1 MREPFPCS
9 QCGLCCQRVALA
21 EQTRFLDRG
30 DGIFRHYDEG
40 SRQCMI
46 YETRPDICRVDK
58 MYDKVYASQ
67 YTWKGFV
74 ILNMRACHAMQAQAG
89 QAEDLLK

>member
-1 MREPFPCS
+1 
-9 QCGLCCQRVALA
+9 
-21 EQTRFLDRG
+21 
-30 DGIFRHYDEG
+30 
-40 SRQCMI
+40 MI

-74 ILNMRACHAMQAQAG
+74 ILNMRACHALQAQAG